1 MNFLQ
6 NAPDVPVET
15 PLFRAAERRDMDID
29 PFFIALVA
37 IMVFLMLFFF
47 LLLRRTMLSFKEG
60 MDDSRR

>member
-1 MNFLQ
+1 
-6 NAPDVPVET
+6 
-15 PLFRAAERRDMDID
+15 MDID